1 MILETSIRTLEEL
14 YDDFI
19 KNYEL
24 GNFTE
29 GLCEWNGDDALM
41 GPRSFAHTFKKR
53 AEELGYTFKEYKKR
67 NRWFKQHGGQAGNRS
82 VHRTPAGTLQRSW

>member
-1 MILETSIRTLEEL
+1 MVEIVKEKIKQSLDEL

-29 GLCEWNGDDALM
+29 GVCEWNGDDALM
-41 GPRSFAHTFKKR
+41 GPKSVAHKFKKR
-53 AEELGYTFKEYKKR
+53 AEELGYTFDEYSGLA
-67 NRWFKQHGGQAGNRS
+67 NELEEWVDIHLGNLESKFR
-82 VHRTPAGTLQRSW
+82 

>member
-1 MILETSIRTLEEL
+1 MVEIVKEKIKQSLDEL

-29 GLCEWNGDDALM
+29 GVCEWNGDDALM
-41 GPRSFAHTFKKR
+41 GPKSVAHIFKKT
-53 AEELGYTFKEYKKR
+53 AEGLGYTFEEYKGFADELED
-67 NRWFKQHGGQAGNRS
+67 WVDIHLGNLESKFR
-82 VHRTPAGTLQRSW
+82 